1 MLQGVS
7 MGCPAQHIEGLGLI
21 RVWICMDMH
30 GFALDMYGGS
40 FIFIYIYIYL
50 LIKFALVLRGS
61 SFVGSG
67 AGGRRGGDGPGP
79 VHG

>member
-7 MGCPAQHIEGLGLI
+7 MGSPAQLIEGLGLI

-30 GFALDMYGGS
+30 GYALDMHGGS
-40 FIFIYIYIYL
+40 VIYIYL